1 MSKITANI
9 TGVSLCQKTGTIR
22 IFRSTIKELSDPKY
36 IRFLFNP
43 EKRTLAVQA
52 AKRKEAECFRVPE
65 YNPKD
70 WDFKICSIQMQRMIW
85 KVCDW
90 SENATYR
97 IAGTHYPEYN
107 LVEFDLKQDEIAAKV
122 ARKLNRIPFYPK
134 G

>member
-52 AKRKEAECFRVPE
+52 AKRKEAEWPAGE
-65 YNPKD
+65 YIVSEKD
-70 WDFKICSIQMQRMIW
+70 RNAEKFSFSIA
-85 KVCDW
+85 KAEKKAAEEAKK
-90 SENATYR
+90 SEAEVVVTNLP
-97 IAGTHYPEYN
+97 GT
-107 LVEFDLKQDEIAAKV
+107 FI
-122 ARKLNRIPFYPK
+122 
-134 G
+134 

>member
-52 AKRKEAECFRVPE
+52 AKRKEVECFRV
-65 YNPKD
+65 
-70 WDFKICSIQMQRMIW
+70 
-85 KVCDW
+85 
-90 SENATYR
+90 
-97 IAGTHYPEYN
+97 PEYN
-107 LVEFDLKQDEIAAKV
+107 LVEFDLKQAVVVQVGESE
-122 ARKLNRIPFYPK
+122 
-134 G
+134 